1 MHRATPL
8 NSSFRAY
15 TGGGTR
21 SAVDTI
27 TDTTLMQ
34 EMAGNFMQGE
44 ARKAIESPQ
53 NYGFTSVV
61 MPAIKDELGNITDS
75 AEAVISFMGG
85 NRSFPVA
92 GVMDDRRHRMIN
104 MQPGDTGMFSTVGR
118 MLQIHLNTD
127 GGFFTGTRD
136 KTVRLQLLD
145 QDSKPDQQQQQS
157 GQSGQ
162 QQAGKKRDW
171 LHVQATN
178 GSSGGSSSSSGQS
191 GQQQKGQQPQY
202 KNAQNSYRFVDVQ
215 GAQSRVSGQNV
226 HLMLQDG
233 NVYVHVADDMQVY
246 LGGKKGSGFFSKVL
260 TVDGPAKN
268 VWALVE

>member
-27 TDTTLMQ
+27 TDSTLMQ

-61 MPAIKDELGNITDS
+61 MPAIKDALGNITDS

-104 MQPGDTGMFSTVGR
+104 LQPGDTGMFSTVGR
-118 MLQIHLNTD
+118 MLQMHFNTD
-127 GGFFTGTRD
+127 GGFLTGTRD
-136 KTVRLQLLD
+136 KTLRMQLLD
-145 QDSKPDQQQQQS
+145 EDSKPDQQQQQ
-157 GQSGQ
+157 QSGQ
-162 QQAGKKRDW
+162 QQQQSVKSRDW
-171 LHVQATN
+171 LHVSTTN
-178 GSSGGSSSSSGQS
+178 GGNGSSSSSGQG
-191 GQQQKGQQPQY
+191 GQQQKGQQPRY
-202 KNAQNSYRFVDVQ
+202 KDGQKTYRFVDLTNTET
-215 GAQSRVSGQNV
+215 RMSGSNV
-226 HLMLQDG
+226 RHYLDDGQAYVDTNQDK
-233 NVYVHVADDMQVY
+233 NVY
-246 LGGKKGSGFFSKVL
+246 LGAAKGNGHFAKVM
-260 TVDGPAKN
+260 TTDGPAKN